1 MELIQITVANRQQV
15 SLHQYPESGFKTRIC
30 SLERIQDYVSIEQ
43 EPKSSV
49 EGEPP
54 AFWPASGDIKVEHLS
69 AKYSAGGPKVLHDL
83 SFHIKSGEH
92 IGVGKVLVSSFYFLF
107 SLSFAVGRTGSGKV
121 RGRHSP
127 SVCEV

>member
-1 MELIQITVANRQQV
+1 VASRQQV
-15 SLHQYPESGFKTRIC
+15 SLHKYPGSGLETRIR

-54 AFWPASGDIKVEHLS
+54 AYWPASGDIRVEHLS
-69 AKYSAGGPKVLHDL
+69 AKYSVGGPKVLHDL
-83 SFHIKSGEH
+83 SFHVKSGEH
-92 IGVGKVLVSSFYFLF
+92 IGVGKVLVSSFYFPF

-121 RGRHSP
+121 RERHSL
-127 SVCEV
+127 SVYEI